1 MSHIALEGIF
11 NLRDLG
17 GYATGDGHVVRTG
30 CLFRS
35 DELHALTEADLDA
48 VAQLGVRVVYDL
60 RNQFERDLRP
70 NPTLGGVVVH
80 ERQAPPQDTSGMTM
94 EEKVAAGI
102 PPVQA
107 DDDEFGDVY
116 IALLTYLNKELR
128 HIVELA
134 SDARDNPLLFHC
146 VAGKD
151 RTGITAAV
159 LLGLLGVDDETILDD
174 YELTTSLWTPK
185 RMEQLADLIAE
196 HDLDEENLRLTV
208 SARRPVLAKALRYLH
223 DTWDTFD
230 AYASDALGVAPEVID
245 RLRASLLV
253 WPTAAG

>member
-1 MSHIALEGIF
+1 MPHVQLEGIF

-17 GYATGDGHVVRTG
+17 GYATGDGRVVRTG

-35 DELHALTEADLDA
+35 DELHALTEADLEV
-48 VAQLGVRVVYDL
+48 VAQLGIRVLFDL

-70 NPTLGGVVVH
+70 NPPFADVVVH
-80 ERQAPPQDTSGMTM
+80 ERQAPPRDTSGMTL
-94 EEKVAAGI
+94 EEKVAAGV
-102 PPVQA
+102 PPAQA

-116 IALLTYLNKELR
+116 IALLTYLGKELG

-151 RTGITAAV
+151 RTGITAAI
-159 LLGLLGVDDETILDD
+159 LLGLLGVPDETILDD
-174 YELTTSLWTPK
+174 YELTTELWTPK
-185 RMEQLADLIAE
+185 RMEQLGDLIAE
-196 HDLDEENLRLTV
+196 HELDAENLRLMV

-223 DTWDTFD
+223 DTWNTFD
-230 AYASDALGVAPEVID
+230 AYAMDALSVSPETIKT
-245 RLRASLLV
+245 LRANLL
-253 WPTAAG
+253 A